1 MKLYFA
7 TYKRQV
13 NRDGV
18 WRDTSYCNQKI
29 VVFAKNMK
37 KAKKKIDY
45 CLSKVEKGDYRA
57 VLNGEIIEAYGVDIL
72 RGFEDSLYICPIEK
86 EEVESDE

>member
-7 TYKRQV
+7 TYTRQV
-13 NRDGV
+13 KRGGV

-29 VVFAKNMK
+29 VVFAKNKK

-57 VLNGEIIEAYGVDIL
+57 VLNDEITEAYGIDL
-72 RGFEDSLYICPIEK
+72 EYGFEDALYINPIKK
-86 EEVESDE
+86 EEVQDE